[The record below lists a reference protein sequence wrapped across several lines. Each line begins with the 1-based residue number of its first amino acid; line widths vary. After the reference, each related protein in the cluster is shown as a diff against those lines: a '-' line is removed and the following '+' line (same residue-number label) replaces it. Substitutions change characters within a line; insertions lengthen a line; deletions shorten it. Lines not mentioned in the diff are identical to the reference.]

1 MIKKIA
7 NLKKYAILGVLLA
20 LIVFFSIVSR
30 SFLTA
35 GNLLTVARQVAMLG
49 ISAVGM
55 TCVILTAGIDLSV
68 GSVMGITGIVGA
80 LLMTKGG
87 LPILPAVL
95 ITLVMASVIGLINGL
110 FVAYVR
116 VPALITTLAM
126 MTILRGLCY
135 VLCDGM
141 PVWGLPESFKR
152 LGQGYLGPIP
162 IPVLIMFGVFAV
174 GWVFLNKTRNGRYIY
189 GLGGNREAV
198 RLSGVY
204 TARIETLVYVL
215 SGFLTGLAGIIMLS
229 RINTGQPKIGTGY
242 ELDVITAVVL
252 GGISIMGGEGS
263 LLGVLAGVL
272 IAGVLANGMILMDV
286 SEYYQQITKGLVL
299 LAAVTFDTLAK
310 RKGGAARGSDK

>member
-1 MIKKIA
+1 MMKKTA
-7 NLKKYAILGVLLA
+7 SLKKYAIVGVLFV
-20 LIVFFSIVSR
+20 LIVFFSIVSK
-30 SFLTA
+30 SFLTP

-68 GSVMGITGIVGA
+68 GSVMGITSIVGG
-80 LLMTKGG
+80 LLMTAAG
-87 LPILPAVL
+87 LPIVPAVL
-95 ITLVMASVIGLINGL
+95 ITLVMAAGIGLINGL

-126 MTILRGLCY
+126 MTVLRGLCY
-135 VLCDGM
+135 VLCGGM
-141 PVWGLPESFKR
+141 PVWGLPESFKV

-162 IPVLIMFGVFAV
+162 VPVLIMVGIFGV
-174 GWVFLNKTRNGRYIY
+174 GWVFLNWTRRGRYIF

-204 TARIETLVYVL
+204 TARIETLVYVI

-242 ELDVITAVVL
+242 EMDVITAVVL
-252 GGISIMGGEGS
+252 GGVSIMGGEGS
-263 LLGVLAGVL
+263 LVGVL
-272 IAGVLANGMILMDV
+272 IGVLITGVLANGMILMDV

-299 LAAVTFDTLAK
+299 LAAVTFDTVAK
-310 RKGGAARGSDK
+310 RHGGRLKG

>member
-1 MIKKIA
+1 MLQKMKS
-7 NLKKYAILGVLLA
+7 LKKFAILGVLLI
-20 LIVFFSIVSR
+20 LIIFFSIVSK
-30 SFLTA
+30 SFLST
-35 GNLLTVARQVAMLG
+35 GNLLTIARQVAMLG

-68 GSVMGITGIVGA
+68 GGVMGITNIVCA
-80 LLMTKGG
+80 MLMTTLG

-95 ITLVMASVIGLINGL
+95 ITLVIAAGIGLINGL
-110 FVAYVR
+110 FVAYIK

-141 PVWGLPESFKR
+141 PVWGLPESFKK
-152 LGQGYLGPIP
+152 LGQGYVGPIP
-162 IPVLIMFGVFAV
+162 IPVIIMLVIFAI
-174 GWVFLNKTRNGRYIY
+174 GWVFLNRTRNGRYIY
-189 GLGGNREAV
+189 GLGGNKEAV

-204 TARIETLVYVL
+204 TARVETMVYVI

-242 ELDVITAVVL
+242 EMNVITAVVL
-252 GGISIMGGEGS
+252 GGVSIMGGEGS
-263 LLGVLAGVL
+263 LLGVLVGVL
-272 IAGVLANGMILMDV
+272 ITGVLANGMILMDV

-299 LAAVTFDTLAK
+299 LAAVTFDTIAK
-310 RKGGAARGSDK
+310 RRKT